1 MEWTQEWKSNYYTY
15 GDSRMI
21 DTVEA
26 LQSLKPNAEW
36 VLRGDVLEWLD
47 GVQTEPTQAEIDAEI
62 IRLQAI
68 YDGNA
73 YQRTR
78 ATAYKEI
85 KEQLDQLYHDMTAG
99 KLDAT
104 GEWHKAIKA
113 VKDATPKPQDNI

>member
-1 MEWTQEWKSNYYTY
+1 MGGSGVSIGKL
-15 GDSRMI
+15 
-21 DTVEA
+21 EA
-26 LQSLKPNAEW
+26 LRSLKPIAHW
-36 VLRGDVLEWLD
+36 AMRGDVVEWMD
-47 GVQTEPTQAEIDAEI
+47 ANAEDVINGTRIVETEPTQAEIDAEI

-113 VKDATPKPQDNI
+113 VKDATPKP

>member
-1 MEWTQEWKSNYYTY
+1 
-15 GDSRMI
+15 MI
-21 DTVEA
+21 TTTDA
-26 LQSLKPNAEW
+26 LVSLKPNAEW
-36 VLRGDVLEWLD
+36 TLRGDVLEWLD
-47 GVQTEPTQAEIDAEI
+47 SKQTEPTQSEIDAEI
-62 IRLQAI
+62 IRLQAV

-78 ATAYKEI
+78 AKAYKEI

-113 VKDATPKPQDNI
+113 VKDATPKP